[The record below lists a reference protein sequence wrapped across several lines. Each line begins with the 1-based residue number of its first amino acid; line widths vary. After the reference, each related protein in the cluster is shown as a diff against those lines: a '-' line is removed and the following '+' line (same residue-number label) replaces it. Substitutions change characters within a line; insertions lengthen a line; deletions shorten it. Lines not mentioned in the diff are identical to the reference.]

1 MTFTEKTK
9 KLRQFLLI
17 TAGSMIYASGVGLF
31 LSPNDLAPGGLSGI
45 SIIVNELLPFIPVG
59 TLILVLNIPI
69 MIIAVWKFGLR
80 FLLSTL
86 WCLAVSS
93 LSIDLLIEYVNPPTN
108 DLLLASVAGAVLVAA
123 GIGIVFRGGAT
134 TGGTDII
141 VKLLRLKMRHINTGV
156 IFLGV
161 DAAVIMFS
169 GFVFKKIDLALYAAI
184 AVLIQMAVLNR
195 VLYGSDEAR
204 VTYIISSKKDVIAE
218 RIMREIDAGITF
230 LSGKGAYSGNPEEV
244 MLCVLR
250 MRALPQARDI
260 VKSEDKNAFMIV
272 SSATSVFGEGFKDHD
287 DSDL

>member
-1 MTFTEKTK
+1 MTFLEKTK
-9 KLRQFLLI
+9 KLRMFLMI
-17 TAGSMIYASGVGLF
+17 TVGSLIYASGVGLF
-31 LSPNDLAPGGLSGI
+31 LGPNNLAPGGISGI
-45 SIIVNELLPFIPVG
+45 SIVINELLPSVPVG

-86 WCLAVSS
+86 WCLTLSS
-93 LSIDLLIEYVNPPTN
+93 VAIDILIKYAAPLTN
-108 DLLLASVAGAVLVAA
+108 DLLLASVTGAVLVAT

-156 IFLGV
+156 IFLVV
-161 DAAVIMFS
+161 DTAVILFS
-169 GFVFKKIDLALYAAI
+169 GIVFRQVDIALYAGI
-184 AVLIQMAVLNR
+184 AVLIQMTVLNR

-218 RIMREIDAGITF
+218 RIMRELDAGITF
-230 LSGKGAYSGNPEEV
+230 LNGKGAYSGNPEEV

-250 MRALPQARDI
+250 MRALPQVRDI

-272 SSATSVFGEGFKDHD
+272 SNATSVFGEGFKSHD
-287 DSDL
+287 ENEF